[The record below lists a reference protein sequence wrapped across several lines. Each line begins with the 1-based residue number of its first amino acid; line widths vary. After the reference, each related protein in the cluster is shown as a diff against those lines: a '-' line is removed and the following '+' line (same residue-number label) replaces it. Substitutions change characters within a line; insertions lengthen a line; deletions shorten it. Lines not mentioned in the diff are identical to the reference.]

1 MMRELAMPRNE
12 DTTDGNKGDV
22 LSFETAREEQIEK
35 RRRSYERVIFKN
47 VLGVYTVMEQKG
59 LHAIELV
66 DISEMGLSFQVPR
79 NSDLE
84 LAEGTVLNMRL
95 YFSPDSYLPLRVKV
109 VRTVDAIEE
118 GASVRQ
124 YGCLI
129 DKTLKSYR
137 AIYHFVRFIVN
148 CAEHGHED
156 REHLKIFY

>member
-1 MMRELAMPRNE
+1 MPREE
-12 DTTDGNKGDV
+12 DMGGKDKGDI
-22 LSFETAREEQIEK
+22 LSFETAREEQIE
-35 RRRSYERVIFKN
+35 RRRRAYERVIFRN

-79 NSDLE
+79 NSDLD
-84 LAEGTVLNMRL
+84 LKEGTVMNMRL
-95 YFSPDSYLPLRVKV
+95 YFASDSYLPLRVKV

-118 GASVRQ
+118 GSPVRQ

-137 AIYHFVRFIVN
+137 AIYHFVRFIAN